1 MFYKEG
7 VIVCIFVYLTIY
19 FKSEGF
25 INMELSFSGS
35 NEPIDQTINRLIKD
49 STGIHHP
56 AIIKEM
62 ILATLKIGQDIDY
75 LADLKLI
82 NRTLREMRYTANV
95 FAPYRHRKK
104 VTIFGSARTEKTDE
118 MYQKCLRFSKSLA
131 ENNYM
136 VITGGGPG
144 IMQAG
149 NEGAGSENSFAV
161 NIRLPFEQKPNP
173 IMYRNP
179 RLVTYKYFF
188 NRKVAFVKE
197 ADAIVV
203 FPGGFGTLDE
213 AMEVF
218 TLIQTGKTSPKP
230 LIMMDDDDGYWTLF
244 FNFVKERLLVKGFI
258 SGEDFSIFTITRSE
272 QEALEIINTFYNN
285 YHSLRFI
292 ENRLVIR
299 LQKKLSP
306 EQIDTLMHEFPG
318 LIKNGD
324 EIKSCQAFPEE
335 MDEPDIVHLPRISLL
350 FDHHHYGLLMAFIN
364 RINSFICT

>member
-1 MFYKEG
+1 
-7 VIVCIFVYLTIY
+7 
-19 FKSEGF
+19 
-25 INMELSFSGS
+25 MELSFLQS
-35 NEPIDQTINRLIKD
+35 NEPIDRIIDHLIEE
-49 STGIHHP
+49 SGEIHHP

-62 ILATLKIGQDIDY
+62 IISTLKIGQEVDY

-82 NRTLREMRYTANV
+82 NRTLREMRYTAKV

-104 VTIFGSARTEKTDE
+104 VTIFGSARTEETNE
-118 MYQKCLRFSKSLA
+118 MYKKCVIFSRSLA

-230 LIMMDDDDGYWTLF
+230 LILMDDKDGYWEQF
-244 FNFVKERLLVKGFI
+244 FDFVKESLLVKGFI
-258 SGEDFSIFTITRSE
+258 SGEDFSLFTVTKSE
-272 QEALEIINTFYNN
+272 QEALQVISTFYRT

-299 LQKKLSP
+299 LQRRLS
-306 EQIDTLMHEFPG
+306 EEEIETLTKEFPE
-318 LIKNGD
+318 LIKGGD
-324 EIKSCQAFPEE
+324 QIRSCEAFPEE
-335 MDEPDIVHLPRISLL
+335 IDEPDLAHLPRISLL
-350 FDHHHYGLLMAFIN
+350 FDHHHYGLLIAFIN
-364 RINSFICT
+364 RINSFVSV

>member
-1 MFYKEG
+1 MTPSQKAY
-7 VIVCIFVYLTIY
+7 I
-19 FKSEGF
+19 
-25 INMELSFSGS
+25 MELSFSKS
-35 NEPIDQTINRLIKD
+35 NQPIDDTINRLIEE
-49 STGIHHP
+49 SGGIHHP

-62 ILATLKIGQDIDY
+62 ILATLKIGQDVDY

-82 NRTLREMRYTANV
+82 NRTLREMRYTAKV
-95 FAPYRHRKK
+95 FGPYRHRKK
-104 VTIFGSARTEKTDE
+104 VTIFGSARTEETDE
-118 MYQKCLRFSKSLA
+118 MYKKCVRFSRSLA
-131 ENNYM
+131 ENDYM

-230 LIMMDDDDGYWTLF
+230 LILMDDHDGYWEQF
-244 FNFVKERLLVKGFI
+244 FNFVKESLLVKGFI
-258 SGEDFSIFTITRSE
+258 SGEDFSLFTVTRSE
-272 QEALEIINTFYNN
+272 QEALDVIETFYST

-299 LQKKLSP
+299 LSKTLSV
-306 EQIDTLMHEFPG
+306 EHIETLTKEFPG

-324 EIKSCQAFPEE
+324 HIRCCEAFPEE
-335 MDEPDIVHLPRISLL
+335 IDEPDLAHLPRISLL
-350 FDHHHYGLLMAFIN
+350 FDHHHYGLLIAFIN
-364 RINSFICT
+364 RINSFWRT

>member
-1 MFYKEG
+1 MD
-7 VIVCIFVYLTIY
+7 
-19 FKSEGF
+19 
-25 INMELSFSGS
+25 LSFSRS
-35 NEPIDQTINRLIKD
+35 NGPIDEIINRLVEE
-49 STGIHHP
+49 SGGIHHP

-62 ILATLKIGQDIDY
+62 IVATLKIGQDIDY

-82 NRTLREMRYTANV
+82 NRTLREMRYTAKV
-95 FAPYRHRKK
+95 FAPYRQRKK
-104 VTIFGSARTEKTDE
+104 VTIFGSARTEESDE
-118 MYQKCLRFSKSLA
+118 MYKKCVRFSRSLA
-131 ENNYM
+131 DNNYM

-173 IMYRNP
+173 VMYRNP
-179 RLVTYKYFF
+179 RLITYKYFF

-230 LIMMDDDDGYWTLF
+230 LILMDDQDGYWERF
-244 FNFVKERLLVKGFI
+244 FEFIKESLLVKGFI
-258 SGEDFSIFTITRSE
+258 SGEDFSLFFITRDE
-272 QEALEIINTFYNN
+272 DEALQVINTFYST

-299 LQKKLSP
+299 LRKMLSGD
-306 EQIDTLMHEFPG
+306 QIVTLTEEFPG
-318 LIKNGD
+318 LIKDGD
-324 EIKSCQAFPEE
+324 LIRACEAFPEE
-335 MDEPDIVHLPRISLL
+335 IDEPDLAHLPRITLL
-350 FDHHHYGLLMAFIN
+350 FDHHHYGLLVAFIN
-364 RINSFICT
+364 RINSFWQT

>member
-1 MFYKEG
+1 
-7 VIVCIFVYLTIY
+7 
-19 FKSEGF
+19 
-25 INMELSFSGS
+25 MELQFFKN
-35 NEPIDQTINRLIKD
+35 NEPIDRTIERLIEE
-49 STGIHHP
+49 SGGIHHP

-62 ILATLKIGQDIDY
+62 LLATLKIGQDVDY

-82 NRTLREMRYTANV
+82 NRTLREMRYTAKV

-104 VTIFGSARTEKTDE
+104 VTIFGSARTAESDE
-118 MYQKCLRFSKSLA
+118 MYKKCVRFSRSLA
-131 ENNYM
+131 EHNYM

-161 NIRLPFEQKPNP
+161 NIRLPFEQNPNP

-197 ADAIVV
+197 TDAIVV

-230 LIMMDDDDGYWTLF
+230 LILMDDQDGYWEQF
-244 FNFVKERLLVKGFI
+244 IDFVKESLLAKHFI
-258 SGEDFSIFTITRSE
+258 SEEDFSLFIITKNE
-272 QEALEIINTFYNN
+272 QEALKAIETFYST

-292 ENRLVIR
+292 ENLLVIR
-299 LQKKLSP
+299 LQRPLSTQMI
-306 EQIDTLMHEFPG
+306 EILTAEFPE
-318 LIKNGD
+318 LIKEGD
-324 EIKSCQAFPEE
+324 NIHCCNAYPEE
-335 MDEPDIVHLPRISLL
+335 NDEPDLAHLARISLR
-350 FDHHHYGLLMAFIN
+350 FDHHHYGLLIAFIK
-364 RINSFICT
+364 RINLFYST